1 MTKGERLEKILGVTI
16 GEKFFI
22 KEFPNNPPYHFKEN
36 LEDLEL
42 VHDSGLLLLPQL
54 VIKLF
59 LGDLHIE
66 KLPFRPKYDQLYFY
80 IDSFNEVTSI
90 YNNNTTGQL
99 MSILLG
105 NCYRT
110 KGEAMLHIKEWT
122 DKFAEVRNNVG
133 IEGENN
139 EM

>member
-22 KEFPNNPPYHFKEN
+22 KEFPNNPPYHFT
-36 LEDLEL
+36 EDLD
-42 VHDSGLLLLPQL
+42 VVRDSGIHLIHQF

-90 YNNNTTGQL
+90 YNHNTTGQL

-110 KGEAMLHIKEWT
+110 EKEAKSHIKEWT
-122 DKFAEVRNNVG
+122 DKFAEVRNNVE
-133 IEGENN
+133 I
-139 EM
+139 

>member
-22 KEFPNNPPYHFKEN
+22 KEFPNDPPYHFTER
-36 LEDLEL
+36 LEL
-42 VHDSGLLLLPQL
+42 VKDDGCPTLP
-54 VIKLF
+54 IHAIWLF
-59 LGDLHIE
+59 LGVLHIE

-90 YNNNTTGQL
+90 YNHNTTGQL

-110 KGEAMLHIKEWT
+110 EKEAKSHIKEWT